1 MIIWNQNTKKKQ
13 SCVHTDSFITYI
25 ITEDIYVDIAK
36 EAKSRLKISNNELER
51 QLPIGKKVIGLTKDE
66 LGKMIMTE
74 RAAFRPI
81 AI

>member
-1 MIIWNQNTKKKQ
+1 MEKKQ
-13 SCVHTDSFITYI
+13 NYVHTDSFIVYI
-25 ITEDIYVDIAK
+25 TTEGIYVDIAK

-51 QLPIGKKVIGLTKDE
+51 QLPIGKKVIGLTKDD

-74 RAAFRPI
+74 RVAFKPI

>member
-13 SCVHTDSFITYI
+13 SCVHTDIFIVYI

-51 QLPIGKKVIGLTKDE
+51 QLPIGKKVIGLTKDD

-74 RAAFRPI
+74 RVAFKPI